1 MPKITFIEADGKQH
15 DVDAVT
21 GLSLMKAAQAEG
33 IPGIDGDC
41 GGMCACATCHV
52 YIASEW
58 VGRLPI
64 LNDQERDMLELAH
77 DLQPTSRLACQI
89 LIGEEIDGLVVSLP
103 KHQR

>member
-1 MPKITFIEADGKQH
+1 MPKITFIEAGGKQH

-21 GLSLMKAAQAEG
+21 GLSLMRAAQAAG
-33 IPGIDGDC
+33 IPGVDGDC

-64 LNDQERDMLELAH
+64 QNDQERDMLELAY

-89 LIGEEIDGLVVSLP
+89 LIDAEMDGLVVSLP
-103 KHQR
+103 EHQR